1 MQAIRGKNQELVE
14 TVAKIQK
21 EKSLLQKQINLLQ
34 KDYFALNSKYVVSKI
49 YFSGYID
56 MN

>member
-49 YFSGYID
+49 SFSGYID